1 MKLRFSIAHFSVKHR
16 KPFKNSFCPSRRHR
30 RQTASRCLA
39 NFLFSLPQ
47 TLKKSLWPSHFFCS
61 TANLRC
67 DTSTSDSPPLWRT
80 AAVVRNRRHVANHH
94 DVQSRSSQSA
104 HGGLASRTRA
114 FHAHFYALHPVLV
127 ARDARGGQRSLL
139 SG

>member
-47 TLKKSLWPSHFFCS
+47 TLKKSPAAQLSRLCTKS
-61 TANLRC
+61 NSAALG
-67 DTSTSDSPPLWRT
+67 RT
-80 AAVVRNRRHVANHH
+80 AAVVWYRRDIANHY
-94 DVQSRSSQSA
+94 DVQAGGGQSA
-104 HGGLASRTRA
+104 HGGLASR
-114 FHAHFYALHPVLV
+114 
-127 ARDARGGQRSLL
+127 ART
-139 SG
+139 